1 MVVDFF
7 ETDSF
12 VTTLCD
18 HFSLGE
24 LLFRNVLGSI
34 DQVHESA
41 IDIVKKMSINLCTS
55 TDELEIH
62 CRHITTSNDNLNS
75 IKTYGMLTLDQV
87 LCQNTPLSTF
97 LSKFGI
103 SINASKQEFTIKN
116 HSFHING
123 NNDPCTPCARGRSS
137 NSFSALS
144 VPFYDCCDFHQKMA
158 LLNTKL
164 YHDKSEVEVYVA
176 GSDEQMLQN
185 YTSILDG
192 PEILLTIGEIIS
204 TLSKKIDPDF
214 LQLAWS
220 RQKGMK
226 RYILEFSIPLN
237 AIETNTDYKYYS
249 EYYDNSEWYEYSGF
263 DYSDYEN
270 DRIPLEFF
278 RNKKLIELCFN
289 SLFFPYKN
297 CYCQVLPSFHIS
309 PEMISVIREI
319 DMDSDS

>member
-18 HFSLGE
+18 HFSLDE
-24 LLFRNVLGSI
+24 LLFRDVLDSI
-34 DQVHESA
+34 DQIHESA
-41 IDIVKKMSINLCTS
+41 IDIVKKMCINLCTS
-55 TDELEIH
+55 TDELEIQ

-75 IKTYGMLTLDQV
+75 INAYGMLTLDQV
-87 LCQNTPLSTF
+87 LSQKTPLNSF
-97 LSKFGI
+97 LSKYGI
-103 SINASKQEFTIKN
+103 SINASEKRITLKN

-123 NNDPCTPCARGRSS
+123 YKEPCSPCARGKSS
-137 NSFSALS
+137 ESVSALS

-176 GSDEQMLQN
+176 GSDEHMLQN

-192 PEILLTIGEIIS
+192 PEILLTIGEIIG
-204 TLSKKIDPDF
+204 TLSKKIDPGF

-220 RQKGMK
+220 RQKGMR

-237 AIETNTDYKYYS
+237 AIETNTDYKYYN

-263 DYSDYEN
+263 DYTDYEN
-270 DRIPLEFF
+270 NRVPLQFY
-278 RNKKLIELCFN
+278 RNKMLIEFCFN
-289 SLFFPYKN
+289 SFFFPDNN
-297 CYCQVLPSFHIS
+297 CYCQVLPCFHIS
-309 PEMISVIREI
+309 PEMISILREI
-319 DMDSDS
+319 DMDSDP